1 MLRRRVAVLPLVA
14 LVGCGTKDRPA
25 PDSVRQKADTPSVA
39 ATPVRIDS
47 VPGARVAA
55 KWVVT
60 PRGIGPVLAGTSI
73 AALST
78 ALGERLRAEY
88 APGASCG
95 YVRASS
101 LPRGVFVMVD
111 RDTVVRVD
119 VRTGDVRTAEGTGI
133 GDSEADV
140 LKRYEGRVRVAPG
153 KYSGPGGHDLTVT
166 APPDTLHRMV
176 FETVGQKVV
185 RFRAG
190 RRAAV
195 ELVEGCA

>member
-1 MLRRRVAVLPLVA
+1 MLRRSLAVLPLIA
-14 LVGCGTKDRPA
+14 LVACGSKESPA
-25 PDSVRQKADTPSVA
+25 PGSARQKADTPVVSSA
-39 ATPVRIDS
+39 PARTDS
-47 VPGARVAA
+47 APGDRAAA

-133 GDSEADV
+133 GDSEAEV
-140 LKRYEGRVRVAPG
+140 LTRYEGRVRVAPG

-176 FETVGQKVV
+176 FETVGKKVV
-185 RFRAG
+185 RYRAG

-195 ELVEGCA
+195 DLVEGCA